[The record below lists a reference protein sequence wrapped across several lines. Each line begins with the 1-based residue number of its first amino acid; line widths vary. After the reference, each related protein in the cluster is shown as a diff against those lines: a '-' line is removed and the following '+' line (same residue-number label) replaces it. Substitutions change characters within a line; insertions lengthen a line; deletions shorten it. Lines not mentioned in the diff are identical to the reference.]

1 MKSIDDA
8 DLMDDIFMNLV
19 ASDPDVGEDV
29 CRTLLTV
36 LLQRKIKKVR
46 VHAQRM
52 IPGSGDKMRGIRL
65 DVQVDESDS
74 VSDPRIANIYDIEPH
89 NRWEK
94 SFERMLRFRQAKID
108 SMNMAASDNDF
119 SHLPNLYMILITEFD
134 VWGQDYMMY
143 TVRNKFDEVPE
154 LDYNDGLRFL
164 YFNTKG
170 KKGGSESI
178 RNMLKY
184 MQDSKKSSVVDEAT
198 RELDKYV
205 SNVRRNPEI
214 RGNYMT
220 FGDRIDWEKELSREE
235 GRQEGRQEGQALLAD
250 AIKQLREGKTV
261 ENLVEAGVDRATA
274 ELAMTCK

>member
-8 DLMDDIFMNLV
+8 DLMDDVFMNLV
-19 ASDPDVGEDV
+19 ASDPDVGKDV
-29 CRTLLTV
+29 CRTLLSV
-36 LLQRKIKKVR
+36 LLQKKIENVR
-46 VHAQRM
+46 IHAQRM

-65 DVQVDESDS
+65 DVQIDESAS
-74 VSDPRIANIYDIEPH
+74 ISDHKIVNMYDVEPH

-108 SMNMAASDNDF
+108 SINMTASDNDF

-134 VWGQDYMMY
+134 VWGKDYMVY
-143 TVRNKFDEVPE
+143 TIRNKCDEVPE

-184 MQDSKKSSVVDEAT
+184 MQDSKESSAVDDAT

-205 SNVRRNPEI
+205 SNVRQNPEV

-220 FGDRIDWEKELSREE
+220 FGDRIDWEKELSRKEGREE
-235 GRQEGRQEGQALLAD
+235 GRVDVIEDML
-250 AIKQLREGKTV
+250 KNGKTV
-261 ENLVEAGVDRATA
+261 EMIAEFCNYPVEYVRKIEEQMKASV
-274 ELAMTCK
+274 